1 MRFEVKV
8 NGAKRTVDVDP
19 DTPLLWALRDELN
32 LTGTKFGC
40 GIAACGSCTV
50 YVDGEPTRSC
60 QTAIE
65 DVGDSEVITI
75 DGLSGKSA
83 EAVQAAWRELDVP
96 QCGYCQSGQIMAA
109 SALLNENAKPTDSDI
124 DDAMSGNVCR
134 CASYHRIRKAIHRA
148 SELMEA

>member
-1 MRFEVKV
+1 MRFDLTV
-8 NGAKRTVDVDP
+8 NGSKRTVDVDP

-50 YVDGEPTRSC
+50 YLDGEPTRSC
-60 QTAIE
+60 QTMVE
-65 DVGDSEVITI
+65 DVGEAKVTTI
-75 DGLSGKSA
+75 DALSGKSA

-109 SALLNENAKPTDSDI
+109 AALLNENAKPSDEDI
-124 DDAMSGNVCR
+124 NDAMDGNVCR
-134 CASYHRIRKAIHRA
+134 CVSYHRIRKAVHRA
-148 SELMEA
+148 AEMMEA